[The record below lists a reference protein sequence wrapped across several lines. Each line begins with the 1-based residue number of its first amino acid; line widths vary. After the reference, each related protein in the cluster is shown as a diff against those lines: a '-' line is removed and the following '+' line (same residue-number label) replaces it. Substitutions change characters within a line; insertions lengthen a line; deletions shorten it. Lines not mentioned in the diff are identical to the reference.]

1 MFDTS
6 TRQPRIYVACLASY
20 NSGILHGQWIDAT
33 SDRDEM
39 QEAID
44 AILRASPCP
53 NVYVTHPETGEEVPS
68 AEEWAIHDYDSFP
81 NLGEYPGLDA
91 VADMAEM
98 IETAEDDHGISF
110 DDFQAIA
117 DNWHGRA
124 DDIRSALENFA
135 GIFDTL
141 RDYADDMAEEMMDAE
156 GLAENST
163 ARRYF
168 DYDSYARDIGIE
180 YTVID
185 CPSGVAVFYPH

>member
-20 NSGILHGQWIDAT
+20 NSGILHGKWIDAT

-53 NVYVTHPETGEEVPS
+53 NVTVTHAETGEEVPS
-68 AEEWAIHDYDSFP
+68 AEEWAIHDYDTFP
-81 NLGEYPGLDA
+81 DMGEYPGLDA
-91 VADMAEM
+91 VAEMADL
-98 IETAEDDHGISF
+98 IETAQDEHGISY
-110 DDFQAIA
+110 DDFQPIA
-117 DNWHGRA
+117 NNWHGNL

-135 GIFDTL
+135 GIYDTL
-141 RDYADDMAEEMMDAE
+141 RDYADEMAEEAMDAE
-156 GLAENST
+156 GLAQNST

-168 DYDSYARDIGIE
+168 DYDSYARDIEIE